1 MHLALALPGLAAVAV
16 LTLPGTAHAADADVT
31 ALPPSP
37 VEGESG
43 AINGLYPLWE
53 QTALLHR
60 PGAFQI
66 GYNHAQVGLGRVQ
79 IGTEPILDLHGA
91 LNLQAKVALW
101 RGERLKVALVLG
113 GYRLP
118 TAAESRTVGNLYPT
132 GFTNYAPVWLVPI
145 CLAKSVRLG
154 QRLALHWASTL
165 LLSTSSA
172 PEHRYLAGG
181 QTVLLDLA
189 ATPQWHARIHAG
201 AEGWPVQTVAH
212 AGLSFGYVGRYL
224 YASLGAGRRF
234 PFDGE
239 PGNQVLLD
247 GGLLFP

>member
-1 MHLALALPGLAAVAV
+1 MRLSHCLPALAGLAV
-16 LTLPGTAHAADADVT
+16 LLPTAAWAADAAIT
-31 ALPPSP
+31 APAPSP
-37 VEGESG
+37 VDGEAG

-66 GYNHAQVGLGRVQ
+66 GYNHAQVGLGRLQ
-79 IGTEPILDLHGA
+79 LGTEPILDLHGA
-91 LNLQAKVALW
+91 PNLQVKVALW
-101 RGERLKVALVLG
+101 RGERLKVALVIG

-132 GFTNYAPVWLVPI
+132 GFSNYEPVWLIPI
-145 CLAKSVRLG
+145 CLAKSLRLG
-154 QRLALHWASTL
+154 ERVSLHWASTL

-172 PEHRYLAGG
+172 PEHRYIAGG
-181 QTVLLDLA
+181 QTLLLDIA
-189 ATPQWHARIHAG
+189 ATPQWHVRLHAG

-212 AGLSFGYVGRYL
+212 AGLSFGYVGKYV
-224 YASLGAGRRF
+224 YASLGVGRRF
-234 PFDGE
+234 PLDGE
-239 PGNQVLLD
+239 PANQVLLD

>member
-1 MHLALALPGLAAVAV
+1 MRITHPCSALAGLLAVA
-16 LTLPGTAHAADADVT
+16 LPAGADAADATIT
-31 ALPPSP
+31 ADPPAP
-37 VEGESG
+37 VDGEAG

-66 GYNHAQVGLGRVQ
+66 GYNHAQVGLGRIQ
-79 IGTEPILDLHGA
+79 LGTEPILDLHGA

-101 RGERLKVALVLG
+101 QGERFKLALVIG

-145 CLAKSVRLG
+145 SLAKSLRLG
-154 QRLALHWASTL
+154 QRVAVHWASTL

-181 QTVLLDLA
+181 QTLLLDVA
-189 ATPQWHARIHAG
+189 ATPQWHARLHGG
-201 AEGWPVQTVAH
+201 AEGWPVETVAH
-212 AGLSFGYVGRYL
+212 AGISFGYVGRYV

-234 PFDGE
+234 PLDGE
-239 PGNQVLLD
+239 PANQVLLD

>member
-1 MHLALALPGLAAVAV
+1 MPIALALPALLALVA
-16 LTLPGTAHAADADVT
+16 LSLPAEARAADAEIT
-31 ALPPSP
+31 AGSPSP
-37 VEGESG
+37 VDGEAG

-60 PGAFQI
+60 SGAFQI

-79 IGTEPILDLHGA
+79 LGTEPILDLHGA
-91 LNLQAKVALW
+91 LNLQTKVALW
-101 RGERLKVALVLG
+101 RGERLKVALVIG

-145 CLAKSVRLG
+145 CLAKSVRLTD
-154 QRLALHWASTL
+154 RLALHWASTL

-172 PEHRYLAGG
+172 PEHRYVAGG

-189 ATPQWHARIHAG
+189 ATPQWHVRIHGG

-212 AGLSFGYVGRYL
+212 AGLSFGYVGRYV
-224 YASLGAGRRF
+224 YASIGAGRRF
-234 PFDGE
+234 PLDGE
-239 PGNQVLLD
+239 PANQVLFD